1 MKKDTKMIRVVS
13 RGFVNTSR
21 GRVISPIITPY
32 KESVNRIWSML
43 TVDRADVEEKLP
55 DGSFIKL
62 NIQNYD
68 KDNTIKA
75 DVATGAPSSVVE
87 PPKEPEVPEN
97 NQTPVEEQKVEVPAE
112 EKVEEPK
119 KEETPEVPEEVEP
132 AEPIS
137 EEVST
142 DATPSEEDAE
152 IEEDSEEEDD
162 DSNDGSPVESGN
174 TDRQSRRKNKKRNRN
189 RQNNVEQSTSNSLE
203 APIEEV

>member
-32 KESVNRIWSML
+32 KESINRIWSML
-43 TVDRADVEEKLP
+43 TIDRADVEEKLP

-68 KDNTIKA
+68 RDNTIKA
-75 DVATGAPSSVVE
+75 DVASGAPSSVVE
-87 PPKEPEVPEN
+87 PPKEPKVPEN

-119 KEETPEVPEEVEP
+119 KEETPEVSEEVEP
-132 AEPIS
+132 VEPTS
-137 EEVST
+137 EEVSA
-142 DATPSEEDAE
+142 DSTPSEDDVE
-152 IEEDSEEEDD
+152 IEEDSEEDD
-162 DSNDGSPVESGN
+162 DSNDGSLVENGN
-174 TDRQSRRKNKKRNRN
+174 IDRQSRRKNKKRNRN
-189 RQNNVEQSTSNSLE
+189 RQNSVEQSTSNSLE

>member
-32 KESVNRIWSML
+32 KESINRIWSML
-43 TVDRADVEEKLP
+43 TVDRADVEERLP

-68 KDNTIKA
+68 RDNTIDT
-75 DVATGAPSSVVE
+75 DVATGVPSKTNEAPVA
-87 PPKEPEVPEN
+87 PEN
-97 NQTPVEEQKVEVPAE
+97 NQSPVEEQKNEVPAE

-132 AEPIS
+132 VNNIS
-137 EEVST
+137 EEVSVDVT
-142 DATPSEEDAE
+142 TSEEDTE
-152 IEEDSEEEDD
+152 IDEGSDEEDD
-162 DSNDGSPVESGN
+162 DSNDGSPVEGGT

-189 RQNNVEQSTSNSLE
+189 RQNNMGQPTSDSLE